1 MSAVTVS
8 PKYQVVIPKEFRD
21 SMKIHPG
28 QKLMMMEV
36 DERLTLFPV
45 PDIRKMRGGFR
56 GMNLKIEREKDRL

>member
-45 PDIRKMRGGFR
+45 PDIRKMRGVFR